1 MPSRPPRRLTL
12 GSIVPRAFNMPLRAL
27 LLVVAPLALMVPASW
42 AQPEGWKMTDRFAGF
57 RYEMHGSGIDT
68 KSYHKA
74 VQDKAESIGCFG
86 WVQNTAKGTAV
97 GEARC
102 AKRAAPLLKKWLK
115 AGEGDAVNV
124 QRVEIKDY
132 ADTKIRYHFSHF
144 RILDEA
150 RETCFREAPHQC
162 EDLAQGDAKRDEL

>member
-1 MPSRPPRRLTL
+1 MLS
-12 GSIVPRAFNMPLRAL
+12 RAL
-27 LLVVAPLALMVPASW
+27 LLLLALVAVMVPASL

-57 RYEMHGSGIDT
+57 RYEMYGSGIQTD
-68 KSYHKA
+68 SHHKA

-86 WVQNTAKGTAV
+86 WVQNTAKGTVV

-102 AKRAAPLLKKWLK
+102 AKRAAPLLQKWLK
-115 AGEGDAVNV
+115 VGEGDAVKV

-162 EDLAQGDAKRDEL
+162 EDLAGGNEKRDEL